1 MMKKVK
7 KNERFHL
14 PHESVDKLMR
24 FLRKFYRE
32 NPDYGKNPSCRLD
45 PKKSEPIPDWW

>member
-1 MMKKVK
+1 MIKVK
-7 KNERFHL
+7 TNERFHL
-14 PHESVDKLMR
+14 PQESVDKLMR